1 MGIWELNIQIA
12 WKYIW
17 NWKSQKQ
24 IDLRDWIISW
34 FVTKAECG
42 IVMRLNLWFLCIIQ
56 MSWEISNQRRKQW
69 FLKGDK
75 FSDFLFSWSCCIIF
89 TSIVYCDTSSHWH
102 GASQTHSH
110 CLTHIRHHSN
120 TAILIPDGTV
130 RIVGI
135 FVFLRILIISV
146 VVWPVWFGRSVWSWV
161 SSSTWSSSR
170 DGGQVGLWGVW
181 GQGGVLTEGIIN
193 SP

>member
-1 MGIWELNIQIA
+1 MLYFINLVILRFESFVIYNFFCGHLRIEHSNCLKVHLKLEKPKA
-12 WKYIW
+12 
-17 NWKSQKQ
+17 NWF
-24 IDLRDWIISW
+24 RDWIISW

-56 MSWEISNQRRKQW
+56 MSFEISNQRRKQW

-89 TSIVYCDTSSHWH
+89 TSIVYCDTCSHWH

-120 TAILIPDGTV
+120 TAILIPDRT
-130 RIVGI
+130 ICQNCWN
-135 FVFLRILIISV
+135 LCLS
-146 VVWPVWFGRSVWSWV
+146 
-161 SSSTWSSSR
+161 
-170 DGGQVGLWGVW
+170 
-181 GQGGVLTEGIIN
+181 
-193 SP
+193 